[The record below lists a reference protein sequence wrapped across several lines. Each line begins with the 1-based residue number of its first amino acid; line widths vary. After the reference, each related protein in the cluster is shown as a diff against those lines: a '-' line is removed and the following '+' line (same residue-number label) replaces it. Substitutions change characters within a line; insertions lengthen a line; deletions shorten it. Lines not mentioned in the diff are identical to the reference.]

1 MQEYGVNA
9 ENTYNM
15 DEKGFYVSVAKRGK
29 RIFSKA
35 SLGPKV
41 AVQDGN
47 RKWITLLACVCAS
60 GESLP
65 PALVY

>member
-1 MQEYGVNA
+1 MQEYGVDA

-15 DEKGFYVSVAKRGK
+15 DEKGFHVGVAKRGK

-47 RKWITLLACVCAS
+47 RK
-60 GESLP
+60 
-65 PALVY
+65 